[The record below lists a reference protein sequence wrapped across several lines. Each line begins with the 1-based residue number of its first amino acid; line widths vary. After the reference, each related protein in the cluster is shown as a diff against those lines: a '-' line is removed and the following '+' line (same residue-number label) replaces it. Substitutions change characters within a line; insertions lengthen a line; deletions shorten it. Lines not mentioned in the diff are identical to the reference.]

1 MQHKSLGKIIGTI
14 HRQQQIILN
23 NKFEEYGIGSGQYS
37 FYLAV
42 AENEGLNQKELSQLL
57 NVNKATT
64 NKAIKKLESLGYVE
78 TRIDKDDRRLHCV
91 YLTDKG
97 SQLRPEIKK
106 HLRAYT
112 TKLGDNLP
120 EEEEEVFFR
129 CLELVEKNI
138 KS

>member
-1 MQHKSLGKIIGTI
+1 
-14 HRQQQIILN
+14 
-23 NKFEEYGIGSGQYS
+23 
-37 FYLAV
+37 
-42 AENEGLNQKELSQLL
+42 
-57 NVNKATT
+57 VNKATT
-64 NKAIKKLESLGYVE
+64 NKAIKKLESLGFVE
-78 TRIDKDDRRLHCV
+78 TRIDKDDRRPHCV

-112 TKLGDNLP
+112 TKLGENLP

-138 KS
+138 KNMVNCIREEKEHEKKNK